1 MVNGR
6 RFCAGSSLP
15 LGGARYPC
23 VCESC
28 VCAHVPAATTRHLRD
43 CGQLSGLAIFVAPTM
58 VDMAVPA
65 PNPTS
70 HARPRRPGLA
80 DFGPRA
86 SDQLDRCHHCLG
98 YPSGIDNAPH
108 RPRGTL
114 SPVSVTGQKRY
125 RILPS
130 ERPVWRRF
138 WIVTQPWP
146 QVYPFRP
153 CGSSTALP
161 AKSDFE

>member
-1 MVNGR
+1 MRGKQGNKCRRRLCPVKKFTRRRSANLHDLNPVPRTLVIRILVLGSHFSIAERDSILVNGR
-6 RFCAGSSLP
+6 WLCAGSSLP

-43 CGQLSGLAIFVAPTM
+43 CGQLRGLAIFVAPTM
-58 VDMAVPA
+58 VGLAVPA

-86 SDQLDRCHHCLG
+86 SDQLD
-98 YPSGIDNAPH
+98 
-108 RPRGTL
+108 
-114 SPVSVTGQKRY
+114 
-125 RILPS
+125 
-130 ERPVWRRF
+130 
-138 WIVTQPWP
+138 
-146 QVYPFRP
+146 
-153 CGSSTALP
+153 
-161 AKSDFE
+161 